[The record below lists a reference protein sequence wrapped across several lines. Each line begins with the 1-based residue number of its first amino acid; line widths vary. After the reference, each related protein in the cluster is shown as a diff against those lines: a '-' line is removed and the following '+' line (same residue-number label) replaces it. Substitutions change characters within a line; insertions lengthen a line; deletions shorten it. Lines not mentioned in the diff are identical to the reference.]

1 MTFTDKAGAT
11 WVAVVAEGAYDSEAP
26 HYPRLGP
33 PPVADALVA
42 AGWPQGTANRV
53 QAELVQSGVLTQ
65 TEARTPDGRAAV
77 TAALRHAL
85 ATDAQS
91 IIDLYLAEG

>member
-1 MTFTDKAGAT
+1 MTFADKQGRT
-11 WVAVVAEGAYDSEAP
+11 WVSVVAEGAYDSEAP

-33 PPVADALVA
+33 PPVAAALVA
-42 AGWPQGTANRV
+42 AGWPELTANRV
-53 QAELVQSGVLTQ
+53 QAELVASGVLTQ
-65 TEARTPDGRAAV
+65 TEARTPQGRAAV

-85 ATDAQS
+85 ATDAQA